1 MEPGEKKR
9 VLVDVRHNGLRLD
22 VFLTRL
28 DPAYSRSYWQKIC
41 RQGNVFVDGS
51 LQAKPGF
58 IVKEGQVVEIHFPRP
73 QRMVAEPE
81 EIALDILYEDRDL
94 LVINKP
100 KGMVVHPAA
109 GNRSGT
115 LVNALLFHCRELP
128 LLGDKLRPGIVH
140 RLDKDTTGLLVVAK
154 TELSFVQLARQFKSR
169 AIKRGYLA
177 IVHGQPSRASGTIDL
192 PLGRDPR
199 DRKRIAVRQDG
210 SGRRAV
216 THYKT
221 LRNLPHFSL
230 LSLKLE
236 TGRTHQI
243 RVHLAYLHCPVVGDP
258 VYGPRKSPYR
268 DMGQLLHAGTLG
280 FYHPVT
286 GEYMEFKQDPGAE
299 FDHFLAG
306 RETDGWIQNK
316 NH

>member
-1 MEPGEKKR
+1 MEPREKQR
-9 VLVDVRHNGLRLD
+9 VLVEEQDHGLRLD
-22 VFLTRL
+22 VFMTRQ
-28 DPAYSRSYWQKIC
+28 DPGFSRSYWQKLC
-41 RQGNVFVDGS
+41 RQGYISVDDTP
-51 LQAKPGF
+51 QTKPGF
-58 IVKEGQVVEIHFPRP
+58 IVKEGQVVEVRLPYP
-73 QRMVAEPE
+73 QEMVAEPE
-81 EIALDILYEDRDL
+81 EIPLDVLYEDRDL
-94 LVINKP
+94 LVINKSR
-100 KGMVVHPAA
+100 GMVVHPAV
-109 GNRSGT
+109 GHRTGT

-140 RLDKDTTGLLVVAK
+140 RLDKDTTGLMVIAK
-154 TELSFVQLARQFKSR
+154 TERAFLHLARQFKSR
-169 AIKRGYLA
+169 VIKRGYVA
-177 IVHGQPSRASGTIDL
+177 IVHGRPPRASGTIDL

-199 DRKRIAVRQDG
+199 NRKRIAVRLDG

-221 LRNLPHFSL
+221 LRSLPLFSL

-268 DMGQLLHAGTLG
+268 DMGQLLHADTLG

-286 GEYMEFKQDPGAE
+286 GEYMEYKQAAGVE
-299 FDHFLAG
+299 FDQFLAG
-306 RETDGWIQNK
+306 RVDDGWI
-316 NH
+316 

>member
-1 MEPGEKKR
+1 MEPREKKQ
-9 VLVDVRHNGLRLD
+9 VLVDEQDHGLRLD
-22 VFLTRL
+22 VFLTRQ

-41 RQGNVFVDGS
+41 RQGHVAVDGTP
-51 LQAKPGF
+51 QAKPGF
-58 IVKEGQVVEIHFPRP
+58 IVKEGQIVEIHFPRP

-100 KGMVVHPAA
+100 RGMVVHPAV
-109 GNRSGT
+109 GHRTGT

-140 RLDKDTTGLLVVAK
+140 RLDKDTTGLMVIAK
-154 TELSFVQLARQFKSR
+154 TELAYLHLARQFKSR
-169 AIKRGYLA
+169 AIKRGYVA
-177 IVHGQPSRASGTIDL
+177 IVHGQPPRASGTIDL

-210 SGRRAV
+210 GGRRAV

-221 LRNLPHFSL
+221 LRSLPPYSL

-243 RVHLAYLHCPVVGDP
+243 RVHLAYLRCPVVGDP
-258 VYGPRKSPYR
+258 VYGPQKSPFR
-268 DMGQLLHAGTLG
+268 DMGQLLHADTLG

-286 GEYMEFKQDPGAE
+286 RDYMEFKQEPGAE

-306 RETDGWIQNK
+306 READGRIQNT